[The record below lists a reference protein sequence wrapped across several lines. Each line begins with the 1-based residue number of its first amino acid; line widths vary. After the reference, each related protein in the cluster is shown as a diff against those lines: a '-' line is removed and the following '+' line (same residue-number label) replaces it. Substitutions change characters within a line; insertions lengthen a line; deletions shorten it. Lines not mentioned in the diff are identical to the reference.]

1 MTCFRAAVNQ
11 GVVTDVEKR
20 KLATNRSAIQSDIG
34 WLLQAHLSS
43 RDPVLSAN
51 R

>member
-1 MTCFRAAVNQ
+1 MTCFRAGVEQ

-20 KLATNRSAIQSDIG
+20 KLVTNRSDLQSDIG

-43 RDPVLSAN
+43 RDPVLSAD